1 MCEICKCLDEEVE
14 KVKII
19 AQRNDEIKEN
29 KLGISIK
36 QSKKDSI
43 WGWKVVNCYNK
54 LFKI

>member
-1 MCEICKCLDEEVE
+1 MCEIYKCLDEEVE